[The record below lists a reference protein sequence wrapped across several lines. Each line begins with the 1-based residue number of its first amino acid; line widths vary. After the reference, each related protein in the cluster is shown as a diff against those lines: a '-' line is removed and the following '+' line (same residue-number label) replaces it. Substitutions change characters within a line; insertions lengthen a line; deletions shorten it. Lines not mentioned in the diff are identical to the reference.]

1 MYGSHVHLWARLSQ
15 LCISPCPAGS
25 SGTAV
30 MLASSALDAVF
41 LLGAPERCPVR
52 EGVSWVHGQLW
63 EQGLGA
69 SPTFPASPQETLMSL
84 FASHSRPTRTE
95 GLGLSCL
102 PFPPGCPMGDKPLPG
117 NKLCITKCT
126 IGLPVPKSIAAVVE
140 SLETELPPPTPTF
153 PESTHSERGLC
164 PNCCITCFHGFFSGG
179 TTSLSSSLPLRF
191 LLPLSPPSQHPHSPF
206 SGLVSGSGAPPPAAS
221 TPTSPSPRPGWSR

>member
-1 MYGSHVHLWARLSQ
+1 MEGVRAVGAYQEGLPSIYGSHVHLWARLSQ

-52 EGVSWVHGQLW
+52 EGVSWVHGQPW

-69 SPTFPASPQETLMSL
+69 SPTLPASPQETLMSL
-84 FASHSRPTRTE
+84 FASHSCPTRTE

-140 SLETELPPPTPTF
+140 SLETEAPPTP
-153 PESTHSERGLC
+153 
-164 PNCCITCFHGFFSGG
+164 
-179 TTSLSSSLPLRF
+179 SLPF
-191 LLPLSPPSQHPHSPF
+191 LKAPTQSGDFAQTAASLASTASSQGEPLPSPAPSHFASCCLSPLPPNTLTLLSP
-206 SGLVSGSGAPPPAAS
+206 A
-221 TPTSPSPRPGWSR
+221 